1 MRQVVVT
8 KLAIFLVSV
17 PLYGAHLQCVVSDWE
32 SGRPLARTA
41 ITVEG
46 AQPGPNAVRV
56 SLRTDRVGAA
66 MIGPIPDGTY
76 LVTVARPGFATQQ
89 YGQSGWNR
97 PGVPLTIQ
105 GNQPVPIQVRLR
117 RLPSITGAVWDEN
130 EVGIPNAPVVVYTAT
145 RPAKLVGRVE
155 TDDRGFY
162 RFGNLLPG
170 SYVVRNAGK
179 SFDDALSIVP
189 TFYPDGSQ
197 ISRARVLD
205 IDLEHSAQDVN
216 FSPAQGRLYRVSG
229 RVTTTA
235 FSPAG
240 PVELISDTGRR
251 TAGADRNGNFS
262 FDEVAPG
269 TYELFSQG
277 ERSAAW
283 TRVVV
288 DREQDGI
295 RLEMYSLSPARIFAA
310 DQDGKRV
317 DIQNMSLFARRKDL
331 DADGPVVPLLD
342 GRTILAPG
350 NWEIAVSTS
359 YNYYPV
365 AVASL
370 QQAGVYVP
378 QGRADGWNLFTSQ
391 GTPGIRVA
399 LSTHPA
405 TVHGRVSFSVNN
417 PAPGVP
423 VYLETLDGNPE
434 EPPQVR
440 TARTDAEGNY
450 IFSGLPPGRYG
461 LISSYD
467 ADPTSRRSL
476 SEAHPRAI
484 SLRESANESQDL
496 KIAIR

>member
-1 MRQVVVT
+1 
-8 KLAIFLVSV
+8 
-17 PLYGAHLQCVVSDWE
+17 
-32 SGRPLARTA
+32 
-41 ITVEG
+41 
-46 AQPGPNAVRV
+46 
-56 SLRTDRVGAA
+56 
-66 MIGPIPDGTY
+66 
-76 LVTVARPGFATQQ
+76 
-89 YGQSGWNR
+89 
-97 PGVPLTIQ
+97 
-105 GNQPVPIQVRLR
+105 
-117 RLPSITGAVWDEN
+117 
-130 EVGIPNAPVVVYTAT
+130 
-145 RPAKLVGRVE
+145 
-155 TDDRGFY
+155 
-162 RFGNLLPG
+162 
-170 SYVVRNAGK
+170 
-179 SFDDALSIVP
+179 
-189 TFYPDGSQ
+189 
-197 ISRARVLD
+197 
-205 IDLEHSAQDVN
+205 
-216 FSPAQGRLYRVSG
+216 
-229 RVTTTA
+229 
-235 FSPAG
+235 
-240 PVELISDTGRR
+240 VELISDTGRR
-251 TAGADRNGNFS
+251 TAGADRYGNFS
-262 FDEVAPG
+262 FDDVAPG

-295 RLEMYSLSPARIFAA
+295 RLEMYTLSPARIFAA

-331 DADGPVVPLLD
+331 DADGPVLPLLD

-359 YNYYPV
+359 SNYYPV

-391 GTPGIRVA
+391 GAPGIRVA

-423 VYLETLDGNPE
+423 VYLETLDSNQE

-440 TARTDAEGNY
+440 TARTDAAGNY

-476 SEAHPRAI
+476 SEGHPRAI

-496 KIAIR
+496 EIAIR